1 MGSALARLN
10 GEDGRRDAKR
20 RRTERIMENA
30 HAEVVR
36 KL

>member
-10 GEDGRRDAKR
+10 GEDGRHDAKR
-20 RRTERIMENA
+20 RKTERRMGNA
-30 HAEVVR
+30 HAKVVR